1 MKIKKR
7 AADER
12 KNRSE
17 QCRAQASLPLRGTA
31 PESWST
37 ACGRGSQECL
47 TPAVELW
54 KPAIIEDTPS
64 WLQNSKLAIT

>member
-1 MKIKKR
+1 MLSPDKDGQCLHNVGASTMKIKKR

-47 TPAVELW
+47 
-54 KPAIIEDTPS
+54 
-64 WLQNSKLAIT
+64 